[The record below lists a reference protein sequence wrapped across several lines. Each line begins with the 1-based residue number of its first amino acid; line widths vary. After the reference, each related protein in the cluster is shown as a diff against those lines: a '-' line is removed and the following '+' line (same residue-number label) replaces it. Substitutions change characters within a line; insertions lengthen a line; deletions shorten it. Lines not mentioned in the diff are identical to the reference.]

1 MAKTKVA
8 ENSFTLEKFK
18 EIFNEYKEAKDKIE
32 EEFNLDLNNNF
43 NFFEAISDTYK
54 KENLHSDLMKQILD
68 PTTKEIGNISYL
80 KSFLEI
86 IGIIDDFGDLRNV
99 KVERERNRIDILI
112 ANEKKA
118 IIIENKI
125 NNAPDQ
131 DKQLERY
138 YNIVSKD
145 KEVKKIVYITLSS
158 VDNSKPSNLCEYDNN
173 SLEKIRSLLIHL
185 PAVSKDTKKKSL
197 INWLDECIK
206 KTPENNIGKIFLGQY
221 KQLLAH
227 LGGNVLM
234 LENKENCIKEIFK
247 NEENCELVKDL
258 IDIWKNKAVHLCS
271 AIAMDLVSKGYEN
284 FSGYTEEGS
293 YRIYAQEFNRD
304 VNKYFCSS
312 NGKIEIGFY
321 IPTRKKFTATDLEYI
336 ENNYKIE
343 EYVWEFT
350 DKWIFVLIDIDEELY
365 KNIYDIIKKFLD
377 TPKLQR
383 TIPVQPK
390 KNTHAIPNSI

>member
-8 ENSFTLEKFK
+8 ENSITLEKFK
-18 EIFNEYKEAKDKIE
+18 KIFNEYKKAKEKIE
-32 EEFNLDLNNNF
+32 KDFKLDLNNNF

-80 KSFLEI
+80 KSFLKI
-86 IGIIDDFGDLRNV
+86 IGVNDFGDLRNV
-99 KVERERNRIDILI
+99 KVERECNRIDILI
-112 ANEKKA
+112 SNNKNA

-138 YNIVSKD
+138 YNIVSQD
-145 KEVKKIVYITLSS
+145 KKTVIKIVYITLSS
-158 VDNSKPSNLCEYDNN
+158 EDNCEPSNLKGYGDSETI
-173 SLEKIRSLLIHL
+173 EKLLIHL

-206 KTPENNIGKIFLGQY
+206 KTPENNIGKIFLEQY
-221 KQLLAH
+221 KQLLAY

-234 LENKENCIKEIFK
+234 LENKENCIKKIFNNKGNLEIA
-247 NEENCELVKDL
+247 KDL
-258 IDIWKNKAVHLCS
+258 VDIWKNKAEHLCS
-271 AIAMDLVSKGYEN
+271 AIAKDLVIKGYEN

-293 YRIYAQEFNRD
+293 YRIYAQEFNKF

-321 IPTRKKFTATDLEYI
+321 IPTTIDCNFTAADLGI
-336 ENNYKIE
+336 IGDNYKIK

-365 KNIYDIIKKFLD
+365 KNIYDIIKDFFDNNTK
-377 TPKLQR
+377 QR
-383 TIPVQPK
+383 TIPVYP
-390 KNTHAIPNSI
+390 NT

>member
-8 ENSFTLEKFK
+8 ENSITLEKFK
-18 EIFNEYKEAKDKIE
+18 EIFNKYKKAKEKIE
-32 EEFNLDLNNNF
+32 KDFKLDLNNNF

-80 KSFLEI
+80 KSFLKI
-86 IGIIDDFGDLRNV
+86 IGVNDFGDLRNV
-99 KVERERNRIDILI
+99 KVERECNRIDILI
-112 ANEKKA
+112 SNNKNA

-138 YNIVSKD
+138 SK
-145 KEVKKIVYITLSS
+145 KITNEVKKTVKKIVYITLSS
-158 VDNSKPSNLCEYDNN
+158 KDNCEPSNLNEYNDI
-173 SLEKIRSLLIHL
+173 EKIQEKLIHL
-185 PAVSKDTKKKSL
+185 PAVSNAPDKKSL
-197 INWLDECIK
+197 INWLAKCIEIA
-206 KTPENNIGKIFLGQY
+206 PENSIGKIFLEQY
-221 KQLLAH
+221 KQLLAY

-234 LENKENCIKEIFK
+234 LENKENCIKKIFNNKGNLEIA
-247 NEENCELVKDL
+247 KDL
-258 IDIWKNKAVHLCS
+258 VDIWKKKAEHLCS
-271 AIAMDLVSKGYEN
+271 AIAKDLVIKGYEN

-321 IPTRKKFTATDLEYI
+321 IPTTINCNFTEPDLDKIKKD
-336 ENNYKIE
+336 YKIN
-343 EYVWEFT
+343 EYVWEVSE
-350 DKWIFVLIDIDEELY
+350 KWICVLIDSNEVLYNELY
-365 KNIYDIIKKFLD
+365 TIINGFLCN
-377 TPKLQR
+377 KSLQR
-383 TIPVQPK
+383 TIPGS
-390 KNTHAIPNSI
+390 T

>member
-8 ENSFTLEKFK
+8 ENSITLKKFK
-18 EIFNEYKEAKDKIE
+18 EIFNEYKESKDEIKKD
-32 EEFNLDLNNNF
+32 FKLDLNNNF

-80 KSFLEI
+80 KSFLKI
-86 IGIIDDFGDLRNV
+86 IGVNDFDDLRNV
-99 KVERERNRIDILI
+99 KIERECNRIDILI
-112 ANEKKA
+112 SNNKNA

-138 YNIVSKD
+138 YNIVSQD
-145 KEVKKIVYITLSS
+145 KKTVIKIVYITLSS
-158 VDNSKPSNLCEYDNN
+158 EDNCEPSNLKGYGDSEII
-173 SLEKIRSLLIHL
+173 EKLLIHL

-206 KTPENNIGKIFLGQY
+206 KTPENNIGKIFLEQY
-221 KQLLAH
+221 KQLLAY

-234 LENKENCIKEIFK
+234 LENKENCIKKIFENK
-247 NEENCELVKDL
+247 ENCELVKDL

-271 AIAMDLVSKGYEN
+271 AIAKDLVSEGYEN

-293 YRIYAQEFNRD
+293 YRIYAQEFNKD

-336 ENNYKIE
+336 ENYYKIE

-365 KNIYDIIKKFLD
+365 TNIYDIIKEFFD
-377 TPKLQR
+377 NNTLQR
-383 TIPVQPK
+383 TIPGSTK